1 VEEARGDAR
10 LIQRLAKLQYRF
22 YDRMRHKDAFHVA
35 REPGTA
41 PDFEGM
47 RGAHYCLF
55 VTFKRSGEPVPTPV
69 VFGLED
75 GKVYLR
81 TESHVGKVRR
91 IRNNPRVRVGPCN
104 WRAKPKAPLAEGT
117 ARLLAPEENE
127 RAYGVLKRNYTFG
140 LRQYES
146 TIDRLP
152 VELVYVEVSPSP
164 LRAEG

>member
-1 VEEARGDAR
+1 VEEARSDAR

-22 YDRMRHKDAFHVA
+22 YDRMRHRDAFRVA

-69 VFGLED
+69 LFGRED

-81 TESHVGKVRR
+81 TEPDVGKVRR
-91 IRNNPRVRVGPCN
+91 LRNNPHVRVGPCN
-104 WRAKPKAPLAEGT
+104 WRAKPTGPMAEGE
-117 ARLLAPEENE
+117 ARVLPPADHE
-127 RAYGVLKRNYTFG
+127 RAYDVLKRNYTFG
-140 LRQYES
+140 QRQYEN

-152 VELVYVEVSPSP
+152 VELTYVEVTP
-164 LRAEG
+164 RTEG